1 MAIGYT
7 WDVSTVDTYPTK
19 DSKSDVVY
27 NVHWRLTATDDTN
40 KDSDGNNWAATS
52 YGSQGVDTSDLSSFI
67 AFADL
72 KASDVQGW
80 VEAALG
86 ADEVTALKAGL
97 DAQIAEKRIDI
108 LLNKTREE
116 IAKDYVTKQEVKEGM
131 NVLMDRLEKLHE
143 KVDKLFEVK

>member
-40 KDSDGNNWAATS
+40 KDSEGNNWTATN
-52 YGSQGVDTSDLSSFI
+52 YGSQVVDSSDLSSFT

-72 KASDVQGW
+72 TASDVQGW

-86 ADEVTALKAGL
+86 ADEVTAMKAAL
-97 DAQIAEKRIDI
+97 DAQIAEKI
-108 LLNKTREE
+108 TPTS
-116 IAKDYVTKQEVKEGM
+116 VTKTIS
-131 NVLMDRLEKLHE
+131 
-143 KVDKLFEVK
+143 

>member
-40 KDSDGNNWAATS
+40 KDSDGNNWTATT
-52 YGSQGVDTSDLSSFI
+52 YGSQSVDTSDLSSFI
-67 AFADL
+67 EWSSL

-80 VEAALG
+80 VEAALTS
-86 ADEVTALKAGL
+86 DTVTSMKTSL
-97 DAQIAEKRIDI
+97 DAQIAEKI
-108 LLNKTREE
+108 TPTS
-116 IAKDYVTKQEVKEGM
+116 VTKTIS
-131 NVLMDRLEKLHE
+131 
-143 KVDKLFEVK
+143 

>member
-40 KDSDGNNWAATS
+40 KDSDGNNWTATT
-52 YGSQGVDTSDLSSFI
+52 YGSQGVDTSDLSSFT
-67 AFADL
+67 AFGDL

-86 ADEVTALKAGL
+86 ADEVTAMKASL
-97 DAQIAEKRIDI
+97 DAQIAELI
-108 LLNKTREE
+108 TPTS
-116 IAKDYVTKQEVKEGM
+116 VTKTIG
-131 NVLMDRLEKLHE
+131 
-143 KVDKLFEVK
+143 